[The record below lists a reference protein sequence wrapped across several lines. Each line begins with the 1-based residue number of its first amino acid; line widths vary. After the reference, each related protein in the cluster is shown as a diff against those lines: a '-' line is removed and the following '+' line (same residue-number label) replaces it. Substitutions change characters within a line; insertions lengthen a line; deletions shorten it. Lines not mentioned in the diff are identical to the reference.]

1 MRQLVPLQDA
11 LSPLLRPPGRLY
23 AALMR
28 LRRRAYAGGAL
39 RAHRAPWL
47 TVSVGNICWGGTG
60 KTPLTDWI
68 VDWALKAGR
77 RPAVLTR
84 GYKASPPQLPY
95 LVGADATP
103 REAGDEPLLLAR
115 AHPGARVVV
124 DPRRPRAAL
133 ALAQAPDPPDMLV
146 LDDGFQH
153 LAMARDIDLV
163 LLRPADLVADWDRVL
178 PAGPWREGH
187 TALEAAHALLIKCP
201 PDEFRAL
208 APLIRRHLEPLRKPV
223 FNFSL
228 AVRGLVRLDGGGTA
242 RGFGGEPYLL
252 VTGVGEPDQVA
263 ATARALLGAPP
274 AHHLRYDDHHAYTPA
289 DRDFIDAEAR
299 RRGAAHVLC
308 TAKDAVKL
316 AGAGAIPLW
325 TFDTT
330 LAFGEALFT
339 DLAFPQWWEAAVA
352 RA

>member
-11 LSPLLRPPGRLY
+11 LSPLLRIPGRLY
-23 AALMR
+23 AALMG
-28 LRRRAYAGGAL
+28 LRRRSYATGTL

-68 VDWALKAGR
+68 LDWALKAGR

-84 GYKASPPQLPY
+84 GYKASPPHLPY
-95 LVGADATP
+95 LVTP
-103 REAGDEPLLLAR
+103 ESGPGQAGDEPLLLAR
-115 AHPGARVVV
+115 THPGARVVV

-133 ALAQAPDPPDMLV
+133 ALAQTPDPPDMLV

-163 LLRPADLVADWDRVL
+163 LLKPADLLADWDRVL
-178 PAGPWREGH
+178 PAGPWREGAG
-187 TALEAAHALLIKCP
+187 ALTAAHALLIKCP

-208 APLIRRHLEPLRKPV
+208 GPFIRRHLEPLGKPV

-228 AVRGLVRLDGGGTA
+228 AVRGLVRLDQGGTV
-242 RGFGGEPYLL
+242 RNFGGEPYLL

-263 ATARALLGAPP
+263 ATAQALLGTPP
-274 AHHLRYDDHHAYTPA
+274 AHHLRYDDHHAYTRA

-299 RRGAAHVLC
+299 RTGAAHVLC

-316 AGAGAIPLW
+316 AALGPARLW

-339 DLAFPQWWEAAVA
+339 ELSFPQWWEAAVA

>member
-1 MRQLVPLQDA
+1 MHQLIPLQDA
-11 LSPLLRPPGRLY
+11 LSPLLRVPGRLY

-28 LRRRAYAGGAL
+28 MRRRSYAGGAL
-39 RAHRAPWL
+39 RAHRAPCL

-60 KTPLTDWI
+60 KTPLADWI

-84 GYKASPPQLPY
+84 GYKACPPHLRY
-95 LVGADATP
+95 LVTP
-103 REAGDEPLLLAR
+103 ESSPHQAGDEPLLLAR
-115 AHPGARVVV
+115 THPGARVVV
-124 DPRRPRAAL
+124 DPRRARAARLL
-133 ALAQAPDPPDMLV
+133 AASNDPPDLLV

-163 LLRPADLVADWDRVL
+163 LLRPADLVADWNRVL
-178 PAGPWREGH
+178 PAGPWREGE
-187 TALEAAHALLIKCP
+187 TALGAAHALLIKCP

-208 APLIRRHLEPLRKPV
+208 GPLIREHLEALGRPV

-228 AVRGLVRLDGGGTA
+228 AVRGLVRLDQGGTV
-242 RGFGGEPYLL
+242 RDFGGEPYLL
-252 VTGVGEPDQVA
+252 VTGVGEPAQVA
-263 ATARALLGAPP
+263 ATAQALLGTAP
-274 AHHLRYDDHHAYTPA
+274 AHHLRYDDHHAYTRA
-289 DRDFIDAEAR
+289 DHDFIDAEAR
-299 RRGAAHVLC
+299 RVNAAHVLC
-308 TAKDAVKL
+308 TTKDAVKL
-316 AGAGAIPLW
+316 AALGAARLW

-339 DLAFPQWWEAAVA
+339 DQDFPGWWNETTQ